1 MTTSNND
8 AKAQVQAFLEVL
20 KEQHDL
26 DEQKIAK
33 IVAVAQKNGK
43 TYITIA
49 WVMGVLMALAAFLAE
64 RQLTAIE
71 KQLEAVSIKQG
82 DVRERLKAL
91 EQMVA
96 DHIKAKL

>member
-1 MTTSNND
+1 MTPPNND

-26 DEQKIAK
+26 DETKIAR
-33 IVAVAQKNGK
+33 IVAVAQRNGK

-64 RQLTAIE
+64 RQLTSIE

-96 DHIKAKL
+96 DHMKARP

>member
-1 MTTSNND
+1 MAPPNND

-26 DEQKIAK
+26 DEQKIQR
-33 IVAVAQKNGK
+33 IVEIEQKNGK

-64 RQLTAIE
+64 RQLTSIE

-96 DHIKAKL
+96 DHLKARP